1 MIIYTLFS
9 KRKFLWI
16 INVLVFNLCRII
28 PFRDNK
34 LWVFGAYGGRKY
46 EDNSRAL
53 FEHIYEFHK
62 GEIRPVWLTYNKD
75 ELYKVCEAGY
85 EGYLI
90 NSWKGKWISIRCGVA
105 YMTHGIDDFGSIPLV
120 GGALVVALWH
130 GVGFKKIYGATYQGY
145 KIRIMR
151 IMNFFF
157 SWTYR
162 NITCATSEYTRKQ
175 FYIRFNANEN
185 NTYITGQPRN
195 DFFSK
200 AICREEVLTDIK
212 ILANKK
218 IILYMPTY
226 RWGKEGNFI
235 MQKIVN
241 ALITNIRL
249 NDILER
255 MNCVFLIKLH
265 PVTLLNDMVCSDNI
279 FVLKDRNV
287 RSSQGLLAIA
297 DCLVTDYS
305 SCFTDYALLNRPIIF
320 FTPDH
325 LEYLKNATDMD
336 KEYYA
341 LCSINKASTID
352 ELVDMIHHL
361 YVGDLM
367 KQTDEINKYFNDI
380 LIRNTCYS
388 ENVYKL
394 IYGKILKNSIYKF
407 DIF

>member
-1 MIIYTLFS
+1 
-9 KRKFLWI
+9 
-16 INVLVFNLCRII
+16 
-28 PFRDNK
+28 
-34 LWVFGAYGGRKY
+34 
-46 EDNSRAL
+46 
-53 FEHIYEFHK
+53 
-62 GEIRPVWLTYNKD
+62 
-75 ELYKVCEAGY
+75 
-85 EGYLI
+85 
-90 NSWKGKWISIRCGVA
+90 
-105 YMTHGIDDFGSIPLV
+105 
-120 GGALVVALWH
+120 
-130 GVGFKKIYGATYQGY
+130 
-145 KIRIMR
+145 
-151 IMNFFF
+151 
-157 SWTYR
+157 
-162 NITCATSEYTRKQ
+162 
-175 FYIRFNANEN
+175 
-185 NTYITGQPRN
+185 
-195 DFFSK
+195 
-200 AICREEVLTDIK
+200 
-212 ILANKK
+212 
-218 IILYMPTY
+218 MPTY

-249 NDILER
+249 NDILEK

-341 LCSINKASTID
+341 LCSINKTSTID

-394 IYGKILKNSIYKF
+394 IYGKILKK
-407 DIF
+407 